1 MVSRYVPHI
10 HRDTERHMLLLE
22 GDLVV
27 QAVGGAVHIRLD
39 EPKEHLRPVVRY
51 AREAKM
57 AAGAVGRACIRAH
70 VRRMRD
76 VEHVCFEP
84 FRMIPAA
91 QRVRASQRH
100 SQSQRWLSPISYQ
113 SARRE
118 PLRVTYPN
126 SAAHARSAARSLP
139 RWLCRWVPSKR
150 TAVGLESY
158 QKSARL

>member
-91 QRVRASQRH
+91 QR
-100 SQSQRWLSPISYQ
+100 
-113 SARRE
+113 
-118 PLRVTYPN
+118 
-126 SAAHARSAARSLP
+126 
-139 RWLCRWVPSKR
+139 
-150 TAVGLESY
+150 
-158 QKSARL
+158 